1 MPNREF
7 QGYVNVRQVMG
18 KSMFTLRAD
27 LASTK
32 VKVAMRSATGV
43 ALPKIGAC
51 VPAGSCILAWMSPD
65 ELLIVAP
72 SGEAQKI
79 YSNLDKALSGLH
91 ALLEDVSDARANF
104 TLTGANVREVL
115 AKLAPMDT
123 NQAQFPVGSFN
134 RTRFAQVAGAVFMEK
149 EDVISLICF
158 RSVQDYV
165 FALFSDAA
173 APGSEVF

>member
-32 VKVAMRSATGV
+32 VKVAIKFATGV
-43 ALPKIGAC
+43 ALPKTGTC
-51 VPAGSCILAWMSPD
+51 VPASSCILAWMSPD

-72 SGEAQKI
+72 SGEAQEI

-123 NQAQFPVGSFN
+123 NQAYFPVGSFN
-134 RTRFAQVAGAVFMEK
+134 RTRFSQVAGAVFMEK

-173 APGSEVF
+173 ALGSEVF

>member
-1 MPNREF
+1 MSNREF
-7 QGYVNVRQVMG
+7 QGYVNVRQIMD

-51 VPAGSCILAWMSPD
+51 VTAGSCILAWMSPD

-79 YSNLDKALSGLH
+79 YFKLDKALSGLH

-134 RTRFAQVAGAVFMEK
+134 RTRFAQVAGAVFLEK
-149 EDVISLICF
+149 EDMISLICF

-165 FALFSDAA
+165 FALFSNAA

>member
-43 ALPKIGAC
+43 PIPKIGAC
-51 VPAGSCILAWMSPD
+51 VAAGSCIVAWMSPD
-65 ELLIVAP
+65 ELFIVVP

-79 YSNLDKALSGLH
+79 YSNLNKALSGLH
-91 ALLEDVSDARANF
+91 ASVENVSDARANF
-104 TLTGANVREVL
+104 ILTGANVREVL